1 MRTRRATVED
11 GPQAI
16 EVLRRSIME
25 LCVEDL
31 DGDPER
37 LDAWLANKT
46 LADWS
51 VWIKAPRATVFVAEE
66 GDVIVGVGA
75 VRSDGEVLLNYVSPD
90 ARFRGVST
98 ALLAALE
105 REAAARGAVAM
116 TLTSTRTARRFYLA
130 RGFVPVG
137 DDDPLRL
144 AKPLLA

>member
-11 GPQAI
+11 GPQPI

-37 LDAWLANKT
+37 LDARLANKT

-51 VWIKAPRATVFVAEE
+51 VWITAPRATVFVAKE

-75 VRSDGEVLLNYVSPD
+75 VRPDGVVLLNDVSPD
-90 ARFRGVST
+90 GRFLGVRT

-105 REAAARGAVAM
+105 REAAARGAVAT

-130 RGFVPVG
+130 RRSIPVG
-137 DDDPLRL
+137 DDEPFRL
-144 AKPLLA
+144 TRPHRA